1 MSRRHSALLALV
13 LLPVVAGGFLI
24 QNRAATDGA
33 RVLDQVLNLVSQRF
47 VDTVSTATLYEKAAR
62 GMVKELNDPYS
73 ELFSPKELA
82 SFSQQTNG
90 KYAGIGMQI
99 EDQQGA
105 ITISK
110 VFPHTPAEAGG
121 VREGDKILYV
131 DSLSTRGWKTQQV
144 SDYLIGKEGTKVTVK
159 FGRPGVPEPIA
170 TTFTRQ
176 VIHIPAVPYAIVL
189 DNRVGY
195 VPVQRFNETA
205 ADEVENAVARLQKE
219 GVKGVILD
227 MRGNPG
233 GILDQSITMSN
244 LFLKPG
250 QEIVS
255 VRGRVGDPQSYG
267 TRGSPAF
274 PTLPVTVLTDEYTAS
289 ASEIVAG
296 ALQDHDRALVVGTTS
311 FGKGLVQTLFP
322 LDGGYAL
329 KITTA
334 KWYTPSG
341 RTIQRERKFV
351 NGRFVEVAPDSLET
365 EAKKKARPAYRSD
378 AGRIVYG
385 GGGVAPD
392 VLVRDDTLT
401 AVEQAFNKAIAPK
414 SQDVYVALADYALEI
429 ARGTNKDFRVQPQWR
444 DEFYRRLTAKG
455 VAIPRAQYDS
465 ASHYVDRLLE
475 QRVARLV
482 AGDSTAKRR
491 DIPFDAPLRK
501 ALELMQKGS
510 SQQDLVSL
518 AAAAQPRASDSKT
531 PPADQTAA
539 QAASAAK
546 RTP

>member
-1 MSRRHSALLALV
+1 MRRRSALIATLA
-13 LLPVVAGGFLI
+13 LLPVAAGGFLM
-24 QNRAATDGA
+24 QNRTTTDGA
-33 RVLDQVLNLVSQRF
+33 KVLDQVLNLVSQRF
-47 VDTVSTATLYEKAAR
+47 VDTVSAAALYEKAAK
-62 GMVKELNDPYS
+62 GLVKELNDPYS

-110 VFPHTPAEAGG
+110 VFPHTPAEAAG

-144 SDYLIGKEGTKVTVK
+144 SDYLIGTPGTKVTVR
-159 FGRPGVPEPIA
+159 FGRPGVTEPIR

-176 VIHIPAVPYAIVL
+176 VIHIPAVPFAIVL
-189 DNRVGY
+189 DNKIGY
-195 VPVQRFNETA
+195 IPVQRFNETSSE
-205 ADEVENAVARLQKE
+205 EVKAAVADLQKD
-219 GVKGVILD
+219 GIKGVILD

-244 LFLKPG
+244 LFLKNG

-255 VRGRVGDPQSYG
+255 VRSRANDTQSFG
-267 TRGSPAF
+267 TRGNPAF
-274 PTLPVTVLTDEYTAS
+274 PTLPVAVLTDEYTAS

-296 ALQDHDRALVVGTTS
+296 ALQDHDRALVVGQTS

-334 KWYTPSG
+334 KWFTPSG
-341 RTIQRERKFV
+341 RSIQRERKFE
-351 NGRFVEVAPDSLET
+351 NGHFVETAPDSLET

-378 AGRIVYG
+378 AGRVVYG

-401 AVEQAFNKAIAPK
+401 TAEQTLAKALAPK
-414 SQDVYVALADYALEI
+414 SQDVYVTLADYALELS
-429 ARGTNKDFRVQPQWR
+429 RGANKNFTVQAQWR
-444 DEFYRRLTAKG
+444 DELFRRLTAKG
-455 VAIPRAQYDS
+455 VTLDRAQYDA
-465 ASHYVDRLLE
+465 ASRYVDRLLE
-475 QRVARLV
+475 QRVARFV
-482 AGDSTAKRR
+482 GGDSTAKRR
-491 DIPFDAPLRK
+491 DLAFDAPLRK
-501 ALELMQKGS
+501 AVELMEKGS
-510 SQQDLVSL
+510 TQKDLFTL
-518 AAAAQPRASDSKT
+518 AAAAQPHVTDAKLPSK
-531 PPADQTAA
+531 DQTAVT
-539 QAASAAK
+539 K
-546 RTP
+546 P